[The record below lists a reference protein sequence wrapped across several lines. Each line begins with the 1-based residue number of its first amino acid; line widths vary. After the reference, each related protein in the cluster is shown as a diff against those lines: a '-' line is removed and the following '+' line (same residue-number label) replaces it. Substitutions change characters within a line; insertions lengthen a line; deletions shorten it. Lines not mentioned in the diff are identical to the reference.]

1 MQLQINL
8 IPGAIGDLYADVST
22 SGFITLADRYGLMTA
37 ILEDTLSPDEE
48 SCVNRLLRAAC
59 REKLTVS
66 DELSLLVS

>member
-22 SGFITLADRYGLMTA
+22 SGYITLADRYGLMAA

-48 SCVNRLLRAAC
+48 CCVNRLLHAAC
-59 REKLTVS
+59 KGRLRII
-66 DELSLLVS
+66 DELSSLIS